1 MVLIIQNMPIEI
13 LRKFFRLKSAA
24 GILLLLAAIAA
35 IVVENSFLSDS
46 YSKLLHSSISFK
58 ISNFA
63 IDKDLH
69 HWINDGLMAIFFLL
83 VGLEIK
89 RELIQGH
96 LSTRQQFSLPAVA
109 AIGGITVPAIIY
121 ISLNFGNDVT
131 TNGWAIPTATDI
143 AFALGVVTLLGDR
156 VPISLK
162 VTLVAIAI
170 IDDLMAIIII
180 ATFYTSDVS
189 IYYLLL
195 AAVATSVLFLLNKK
209 QINKLSPYVILGILL
224 WMFVLKS
231 GIHASLAGVLLA
243 QFIPLN
249 SKDSSSHSPL
259 QNLEHSIA
267 PWVNFSILP
276 IFAFAN
282 AGVSFSGM
290 KLNLLWDPVTLG
302 IILGLFFGKQIG
314 VMLFTYVG
322 SLLKVCK
329 LPSDIS
335 WAQYY
340 GLSLVTGIGFTMSLF
355 IGSLAFTDPEYQT
368 SVRLGVLIASL
379 LAGILGYL
387 TLRITTKSS

>member
-1 MVLIIQNMPIEI
+1 MPIEI

-387 TLRITTKSS
+387 TLRITTTSS

>member
-1 MVLIIQNMPIEI
+1 MPIEI

-46 YSKLLHSSISFK
+46 YSKLLHSSISLK
-58 ISNFA
+58 ISNFT

-180 ATFYTSDVS
+180 ATFYTSDLS

-195 AAVATSVLFLLNKK
+195 AAVATFILFLLNNR
-209 QINKLSPYVILGILL
+209 QINKLFPYIIVGILL

-249 SKDSSSHSPL
+249 SKDNSSHSPL

-267 PWVNFSILP
+267 PWVNFIILP

-322 SLLKVCK
+322 SLLRVCK

>member
-1 MVLIIQNMPIEI
+1 MPIEI
-13 LRKFFRLKSAA
+13 IRKFFKLKTAP
-24 GILLLLAAIAA
+24 GILLFVAA
-35 IVVENSFLSDS
+35 IVAILVENSFLGDL
-46 YSKLLHSSISFK
+46 YSKLLHSSIN
-58 ISNFA
+58 INIYNFS
-63 IDKDLH
+63 IEKDLH

-83 VGLEIK
+83 IGLEIK
-89 RELIQGH
+89 RELVQGH
-96 LSTRQQFSLPAVA
+96 LSTREQFSLPAVA
-109 AIGGITVPAIIY
+109 AIGGITIPAIIY
-121 ISLNFGNDVT
+121 ISLNFGNEVT

-143 AFALGVVTLLGDR
+143 AFALGVVTLLGNR
-156 VPISLK
+156 IPISLK

-170 IDDLMAIIII
+170 IDDLIAIIII
-180 ATFYTSDVS
+180 ASFYASDLSINYLFFAAIATF
-189 IYYLLL
+189 ILF
-195 AAVATSVLFLLNKK
+195 VLNNRK
-209 QINKLSPYVILGILL
+209 INNLSPYVILGILL
-224 WMFVLKS
+224 WVFVLKS

-243 QFIPLN
+243 QFIPMKP
-249 SKDSSSHSPL
+249 KDTSAHSPL
-259 QNLEHSIA
+259 YKLEHSIE
-267 PWVNFSILP
+267 PWVNFIILP

-314 VMLFTYVG
+314 VMLFTYLG
-322 SLLKVCK
+322 SILKICK

-379 LAGILGYL
+379 LAGIFGYL
-387 TLRITTKSS
+387 TLRFTTKSS

>member
-1 MVLIIQNMPIEI
+1 MPIEI

-96 LSTRQQFSLPAVA
+96 LSTRQQFILPAVA

>member
-1 MVLIIQNMPIEI
+1 MPIEI
-13 LRKFFRLKSAA
+13 LRKFFQLKTAA

-46 YSKLLHSSISFK
+46 YSKLLHSSISLK
-58 ISNFA
+58 ISNFT

-180 ATFYTSDVS
+180 ATFYTSDLS

-195 AAVATSVLFLLNKK
+195 AAVATFILFLLNNR
-209 QINKLSPYVILGILL
+209 QINKLFPYIIVGILL

-249 SKDSSSHSPL
+249 SKDNSSHSPL

-267 PWVNFSILP
+267 PWVNFIILP

-379 LAGILGYL
+379 LAGILL
-387 TLRITTKSS
+387 SLIHI

>member
-1 MVLIIQNMPIEI
+1 MPIEI
-13 LRKFFRLKSAA
+13 LRKFFQLKTAA

-46 YSKLLHSSISFK
+46 YSKLLHSSISLK
-58 ISNFA
+58 ISNFT

-180 ATFYTSDVS
+180 ATFYTSDLS

-195 AAVATSVLFLLNKK
+195 AAVATFVLFLLNNR
-209 QINKLSPYVILGILL
+209 QINKLFPYIIVGILL

-249 SKDSSSHSPL
+249 SKDNSSHSPL
-259 QNLEHSIA
+259 LNLEHSIA
-267 PWVNFSILP
+267 PWVNFIILP

-322 SLLKVCK
+322 SLLRVCK

-355 IGSLAFTDPEYQT
+355 INGLAFTDQILVD
-368 SVRLGVLIASL
+368 SSKLGIFIGSIVSAV
-379 LAGILGYL
+379 AGYL
-387 TLRITTKSS
+387 ILKSKYKAQD

>member
-1 MVLIIQNMPIEI
+1 MPIQI
-13 LRKFFRLKSAA
+13 ISKFFQLKSAA
-24 GILLLLAAIAA
+24 GILLLAAAIAA
-35 IVVENSFLSDS
+35 ILVENSFLSDS
-46 YSKLLHSSISFK
+46 YAKLLHTSVSIN

-63 IDKDLH
+63 VDKDLH

-89 RELIQGH
+89 RELVQGH
-96 LSTRQQFSLPAVA
+96 LSTREQFSLPAVA
-109 AIGGITVPAIIY
+109 AIGGITIPAIIY
-121 ISLNFGNDVT
+121 IGLNFGNEVT

-143 AFALGVVTLLGDR
+143 AFALGVVTLLGNR

-162 VTLVAIAI
+162 VTLVAVAI

-180 ATFYTSDVS
+180 ASFYTSDLS
-189 IYYLLL
+189 ITYLVFAALSTATLL
-195 AAVATSVLFLLNKK
+195 ILNNRK
-209 QINKLSPYVILGILL
+209 ITKLSPYVLVGILL
-224 WMFVLKS
+224 WVFVLKS
-231 GIHASLAGVLLA
+231 GIHASLAGVVLA
-243 QFIPLN
+243 QFIPINAKN
-249 SKDSSSHSPL
+249 SSDHSPL
-259 QNLEHSIA
+259 YKLEHSIE
-267 PWVNFSILP
+267 PWVNFMILP

-314 VMLFTYVG
+314 VISFTYIG
-322 SLLKVCK
+322 SLLRICK
-329 LPSDIS
+329 LPSDVS

-340 GLSLVTGIGFTMSLF
+340 GLSIVTGIGFTMSLF

-379 LAGILGYL
+379 FAGVLGYL
-387 TLRITTKSS
+387 TLRLTTKPPSQ

>member
-1 MVLIIQNMPIEI
+1 MLIEI
-13 LRKFFRLKSAA
+13 IRKFFQIKSAP

-35 IVVENSFLSDS
+35 ILVENSFLSDS
-46 YSKLLHSSISFK
+46 YSKLLHSSISIK
-58 ISNFA
+58 IFNFS
-63 IDKDLH
+63 IDKDFH

-96 LSTRQQFSLPAVA
+96 LSSREQFSLPAVA
-109 AIGGITVPAIIY
+109 AIGGITIPAVIY
-121 ISLNFGNDVT
+121 LSLNIGNELT

-143 AFALGVVTLLGDR
+143 AFALGVVTLLGNR

-180 ATFYTSDVS
+180 ASFYTSDLS
-189 IYYLLL
+189 INNLVF
-195 AAVATSVLFLLNKK
+195 AAISTLVLFVLNNRK
-209 QINKLSPYVILGILL
+209 IHKLSPYIIIGILL
-224 WMFVLKS
+224 WIFVLKS

-243 QFIPLN
+243 QFIPLGSNN
-249 SKDSSSHSPL
+249 SSDHSPL
-259 QNLEHSIA
+259 SKLEHSIE
-267 PWVNFSILP
+267 PWVNFTILP

-290 KLNLLWDPVTLG
+290 ELNLLWDPVTLG

-314 VMLFTYVG
+314 VMSFTYIG
-322 SLLKVCK
+322 SLLRLCK
-329 LPSDIS
+329 LPPDIS

-368 SVRLGVLIASL
+368 SVRLGVLLASL

-387 TLRITTKSS
+387 TLRLTTKSSKD

>member
-1 MVLIIQNMPIEI
+1 MPIEI
-13 LRKFFRLKSAA
+13 IRKFFKLKSAP
-24 GILLLLAAIAA
+24 GILLLLSAIAA
-35 IVVENSFLSDS
+35 IFVENSFLSDS
-46 YSKLLHSSISFK
+46 YSKLLHTSININ

-89 RELIQGH
+89 REVVQGH
-96 LSTRQQFSLPAVA
+96 LSTREQFSLPAVA
-109 AIGGITVPAIIY
+109 AIGGITIPAIIY
-121 ISLNFGNDVT
+121 ISLNFGNEVT

-143 AFALGVVTLLGDR
+143 AFALGVVTLLGNR

-170 IDDLMAIIII
+170 IDDLAAIIII
-180 ATFYTSDVS
+180 ASFYASDLSINYLFFAAIATF
-189 IYYLLL
+189 ILF
-195 AAVATSVLFLLNKK
+195 VLNNRK
-209 QINKLSPYVILGILL
+209 INKLSPYVILGILL
-224 WMFVLKS
+224 WVFVLKS

-243 QFIPLN
+243 QFIPIK
-249 SKDSSSHSPL
+249 SKDKSVQSPL
-259 QNLEHSIA
+259 YKLEHSIQ
-267 PWVNFSILP
+267 PWVNFIILP

-314 VMLFTYVG
+314 VMLFTYLG
-322 SLLKVCK
+322 SILKICK

-379 LAGILGYL
+379 LAGIFGYL
-387 TLRITTKSS
+387 TLRLTTKSS

>member
-1 MVLIIQNMPIEI
+1 MPIEI
-13 LRKFFRLKSAA
+13 IRKFFKLKAA
-24 GILLLLAAIAA
+24 PGILLLMAA
-35 IVVENSFLSDS
+35 IVAILVENSFLSDS
-46 YSKLLHSSISFK
+46 YSKLLHSSLNIN
-58 ISNFA
+58 ISNFS
-63 IDKDLH
+63 IEKDLH

-89 RELIQGH
+89 RELVQGH
-96 LSTRQQFSLPAVA
+96 LSTREQFSLPAVA
-109 AIGGITVPAIIY
+109 AIGGITIPAIIY
-121 ISLNFGNDVT
+121 ISLNFGNEVT

-143 AFALGVVTLLGDR
+143 AFALGVVTLLGNR
-156 VPISLK
+156 IPISLK

-170 IDDLMAIIII
+170 IDDLVAIIII
-180 ATFYTSDVS
+180 ASFYASDLSINYLFFAAIATF
-189 IYYLLL
+189 ILF
-195 AAVATSVLFLLNKK
+195 VLNNRK
-209 QINKLSPYVILGILL
+209 INKLSPYVILGILL
-224 WMFVLKS
+224 WVFVLKS

-243 QFIPLN
+243 QFIPIKP
-249 SKDSSSHSPL
+249 KDTSAQSPL
-259 QNLEHSIA
+259 YKLEHSIE
-267 PWVNFSILP
+267 PWVNFIILP
-276 IFAFAN
+276 LFVFAN

-314 VMLFTYVG
+314 VMLFTYLG
-322 SLLKVCK
+322 SILKICK

-379 LAGILGYL
+379 LAGIFGYL
-387 TLRITTKSS
+387 TLRLTSKSS

>member
-1 MVLIIQNMPIEI
+1 MPIEI
-13 LRKFFRLKSAA
+13 NRKFFKLKAA
-24 GILLLLAAIAA
+24 PGILLLMAAIAA
-35 IVVENSFLSDS
+35 ILVENSFLSDS
-46 YSKLLHSSISFK
+46 YSKLLHSSININ
-58 ISNFA
+58 ISNFS
-63 IDKDLH
+63 IEKDLH

-83 VGLEIK
+83 IGLEIK
-89 RELIQGH
+89 RELVQGH
-96 LSTRQQFSLPAVA
+96 LSTREQFSLPAVA
-109 AIGGITVPAIIY
+109 AIGGITIPAIIY
-121 ISLNFGNDVT
+121 ISLNFGNEVT
-131 TNGWAIPTATDI
+131 INGWAIPTATDI
-143 AFALGVVTLLGDR
+143 AFALGVVTLLGNR

-170 IDDLMAIIII
+170 IDDLVAIIII
-180 ATFYTSDVS
+180 ASFYASDLSINYLFFAAIATF
-189 IYYLLL
+189 ILF
-195 AAVATSVLFLLNKK
+195 VLNNRK
-209 QINKLSPYVILGILL
+209 INKLSPYVILGILL
-224 WMFVLKS
+224 WVFVLKS

-243 QFIPLN
+243 QFIPIKP
-249 SKDSSSHSPL
+249 KDTSAHSPL
-259 QNLEHSIA
+259 YKLEHSIE
-267 PWVNFSILP
+267 PWVNFIILP

-314 VMLFTYVG
+314 VMLFTYLG
-322 SLLKVCK
+322 SILKICK

-379 LAGILGYL
+379 LAGIFGYL
-387 TLRITTKSS
+387 TLRLTSKSS

>member
-1 MVLIIQNMPIEI
+1 MPLEI

>member
-1 MVLIIQNMPIEI
+1 MPIEI
-13 LRKFFRLKSAA
+13 IRKFFKLKAA
-24 GILLLLAAIAA
+24 PGILLLMAAIAA
-35 IVVENSFLSDS
+35 ILVENSFLSDS
-46 YSKLLHSSISFK
+46 YSKLLHSSININ
-58 ISNFA
+58 ISNFS
-63 IDKDLH
+63 IEKDLH

-83 VGLEIK
+83 IGLEIK
-89 RELIQGH
+89 RELVQGH
-96 LSTRQQFSLPAVA
+96 LSTREQFSLPAVA
-109 AIGGITVPAIIY
+109 AIGGITIPAIIY
-121 ISLNFGNDVT
+121 ISLNFGNEVT

-143 AFALGVVTLLGDR
+143 AFALGVVTLLGNR
-156 VPISLK
+156 IPISLK

-170 IDDLMAIIII
+170 IDDLVAIIII
-180 ATFYTSDVS
+180 ASFYASDLSINYLIFSAIATF
-189 IYYLLL
+189 ILF
-195 AAVATSVLFLLNKK
+195 VLNNRK
-209 QINKLSPYVILGILL
+209 INKLSPYVILGILL
-224 WMFVLKS
+224 WVFVLKS

-243 QFIPLN
+243 QFIPIKP
-249 SKDSSSHSPL
+249 KDTSAHSPL
-259 QNLEHSIA
+259 YKLEHSIE
-267 PWVNFSILP
+267 PWVNFIILP

-314 VMLFTYVG
+314 VMLFTYLG
-322 SLLKVCK
+322 SILKICK

-379 LAGILGYL
+379 LAGIFGYL
-387 TLRITTKSS
+387 TLRLTTKSS

>member
-1 MVLIIQNMPIEI
+1 MPIEI
-13 LRKFFRLKSAA
+13 IRKFFKLKAA
-24 GILLLLAAIAA
+24 PGILLLMAAITA
-35 IVVENSFLSDS
+35 ILVENSFLSDS
-46 YSKLLHSSISFK
+46 YSKLLHSSININ
-58 ISNFA
+58 ISNFS
-63 IDKDLH
+63 IEKDLH

-83 VGLEIK
+83 IGLEIK
-89 RELIQGH
+89 RELVQGH
-96 LSTRQQFSLPAVA
+96 LSTREQFSLPAVA
-109 AIGGITVPAIIY
+109 AIGGITIPAIIY
-121 ISLNFGNDVT
+121 ISLNFGNEVT

-143 AFALGVVTLLGDR
+143 AFALGVVTLLGNR
-156 VPISLK
+156 IPISLK

-170 IDDLMAIIII
+170 IDDLVAIIII
-180 ATFYTSDVS
+180 ASFYASDLSINYLFFAAIATF
-189 IYYLLL
+189 ILF
-195 AAVATSVLFLLNKK
+195 VLNNRK
-209 QINKLSPYVILGILL
+209 INKLSPYVILGILL
-224 WMFVLKS
+224 WVFVLKS

-243 QFIPLN
+243 QFIPIKP
-249 SKDSSSHSPL
+249 KDTSAHSPL
-259 QNLEHSIA
+259 YKLEHSIE
-267 PWVNFSILP
+267 PWVNFIILP

-314 VMLFTYVG
+314 VMLFTYLG
-322 SLLKVCK
+322 SILKICK

-379 LAGILGYL
+379 LAGIFGYL
-387 TLRITTKSS
+387 TLRLTSKSS

>member
-1 MVLIIQNMPIEI
+1 MPIEI
-13 LRKFFRLKSAA
+13 IRKFFQLKSAA
-24 GILLLLAAIAA
+24 GILLLVSAIAA
-35 IVVENSFLSDS
+35 ILVENSFLSDS
-46 YSKLLHSSISFK
+46 YSKFLHFSINIK
-58 ISNFA
+58 IYNFA

-89 RELIQGH
+89 RELVQGH
-96 LSTRQQFSLPAVA
+96 LSTREQFSLPAVA
-109 AIGGITVPAIIY
+109 AVGGITIPAIIY
-121 ISLNFGNDVT
+121 ISLNFGNEVT

-143 AFALGVVTLLGDR
+143 AFALGVVTLLGNR

-180 ATFYTSDVS
+180 AAFYTSDVS
-189 IYYLLL
+189 INYLIF
-195 AAVATSVLFLLNKK
+195 AAISTSILFVLNNRK
-209 QINKLSPYVILGILL
+209 INKLSIYIIVGILL
-224 WMFVLKS
+224 WVFVLKS
-231 GIHASLAGVLLA
+231 GIHASIAGVLLA
-243 QFIPLN
+243 QFIPLK
-249 SKDSSSHSPL
+249 SKDSSSPSPL
-259 QNLEHSIA
+259 HKLEHSIE
-267 PWVNFSILP
+267 PWVNFIILP
-276 IFAFAN
+276 IFAFSN

-290 KLNLLWDPVTLG
+290 KFNLLWDPVTLG

-314 VMLFTYVG
+314 VMLFTYLG
-322 SLLKVCK
+322 TILKICK

-335 WAQYY
+335 WSQYY

-355 IGSLAFTDPEYQT
+355 IGSLAFIDPEYQT

-387 TLRITTKSS
+387 TLRLTTKS

>member
-1 MVLIIQNMPIEI
+1 MLIEI
-13 LRKFFRLKSAA
+13 IRKFFQIKSAP

-35 IVVENSFLSDS
+35 ILVENSFLSDS
-46 YSKLLHSSISFK
+46 YSKLLHSSISIK
-58 ISNFA
+58 IFNFS
-63 IDKDLH
+63 IDKDFH

-96 LSTRQQFSLPAVA
+96 LSSREQFSLPAVA
-109 AIGGITVPAIIY
+109 AIGGITIPAVIY
-121 ISLNFGNDVT
+121 LSLNIGNELT

-143 AFALGVVTLLGDR
+143 AFALGVVTLLGNR

-180 ATFYTSDVS
+180 ASFYTSDLS
-189 IYYLLL
+189 INNL
-195 AAVATSVLFLLNKK
+195 VFATISTLVLFVLNNRK
-209 QINKLSPYVILGILL
+209 IHKLSPYIIIGILL
-224 WMFVLKS
+224 WIFVLKS

-243 QFIPLN
+243 QFIPLRSNN
-249 SKDSSSHSPL
+249 SSDHSPL
-259 QNLEHSIA
+259 SKLEHSIE
-267 PWVNFSILP
+267 PWVNFTILP

-290 KLNLLWDPVTLG
+290 ELNLLWDPVTLG

-314 VMLFTYVG
+314 VMSFTYIG
-322 SLLKVCK
+322 SLLRLCK
-329 LPSDIS
+329 LPPDIS

-368 SVRLGVLIASL
+368 SVRLGVLLASL

-387 TLRITTKSS
+387 TLRLTTKSSKE

>member
-1 MVLIIQNMPIEI
+1 MPLEI

-340 GLSLVTGIGFTMSLF
+340 VLSLVTGIGFTMSLF

>member
-1 MVLIIQNMPIEI
+1 MPIEI
-13 LRKFFRLKSAA
+13 LRKFFQLKTAA

-46 YSKLLHSSISFK
+46 YSKLLHSSISLK
-58 ISNFA
+58 ISNFT

-180 ATFYTSDVS
+180 ATFYTSDLS

-195 AAVATSVLFLLNKK
+195 AAVATFILFLLNNR
-209 QINKLSPYVILGILL
+209 QINKLFPYIIVGILL

-249 SKDSSSHSPL
+249 SKDNSSHSPL
-259 QNLEHSIA
+259 LNLEHSIA
-267 PWVNFSILP
+267 PWVNFIILP

-322 SLLKVCK
+322 SLLRVCK

>member
-1 MVLIIQNMPIEI
+1 MPIEI
-13 LRKFFRLKSAA
+13 IRKFFKLKSAP
-24 GILLLLAAIAA
+24 GILLFVAA
-35 IVVENSFLSDS
+35 IVAILVENSFLSDL
-46 YSKLLHSSISFK
+46 YSKLLHSSIN
-58 ISNFA
+58 INIYNFS
-63 IDKDLH
+63 IEKDLH

-83 VGLEIK
+83 IGLEIK
-89 RELIQGH
+89 RELVQGH
-96 LSTRQQFSLPAVA
+96 LSTREQFSLPAVA
-109 AIGGITVPAIIY
+109 AIGGITIPAIIY
-121 ISLNFGNDVT
+121 ISLNFGNEVT

-143 AFALGVVTLLGDR
+143 AFALGVVTLLGNR
-156 VPISLK
+156 IPISLK

-170 IDDLMAIIII
+170 IDDLIAIIII
-180 ATFYTSDVS
+180 ASFYASDLSINYLFFAAIATF
-189 IYYLLL
+189 ILF
-195 AAVATSVLFLLNKK
+195 VLNNRK
-209 QINKLSPYVILGILL
+209 INNLSPYVILGILL
-224 WMFVLKS
+224 WVFVLKS

-243 QFIPLN
+243 QFIPMKP
-249 SKDSSSHSPL
+249 KDTSAHSPL
-259 QNLEHSIA
+259 YKLEHSIE
-267 PWVNFSILP
+267 PWVNFIILP

-314 VMLFTYVG
+314 VMLFTYLG
-322 SLLKVCK
+322 SILKICK

-379 LAGILGYL
+379 LAGIFGYL
-387 TLRITTKSS
+387 TLRLTTKSS

>member
-1 MVLIIQNMPIEI
+1 MPIEI
-13 LRKFFRLKSAA
+13 IRKFFQLKSAA
-24 GILLLLAAIAA
+24 GILLLVSAIAA
-35 IVVENSFLSDS
+35 ILVENSFLSDS
-46 YSKLLHSSISFK
+46 YSKFLHFSINIK
-58 ISNFA
+58 IYNFA

-89 RELIQGH
+89 RELVQGH
-96 LSTRQQFSLPAVA
+96 LSTREQFSLPAVA
-109 AIGGITVPAIIY
+109 AVGGITIPAIIY
-121 ISLNFGNDVT
+121 ISLNFGNEVT

-143 AFALGVVTLLGDR
+143 AFALGVVTLLGNR

-180 ATFYTSDVS
+180 AAFYTSDLS
-189 IYYLLL
+189 INYLIF
-195 AAVATSVLFLLNKK
+195 AAISTSILFVLNNRK
-209 QINKLSPYVILGILL
+209 INKLSIYIIVGILL
-224 WMFVLKS
+224 WVFVLKS
-231 GIHASLAGVLLA
+231 GIHASIAGVLLA
-243 QFIPLN
+243 QFIPLK
-249 SKDSSSHSPL
+249 SKDSSSPSPL
-259 QNLEHSIA
+259 HKLEHSIE
-267 PWVNFSILP
+267 PWVNFIILP
-276 IFAFAN
+276 IFAFSN

-290 KLNLLWDPVTLG
+290 KFNLLWDPVTLG

-314 VMLFTYVG
+314 VMLFTYLG
-322 SLLKVCK
+322 TILKICK

-335 WAQYY
+335 WSQYY

-355 IGSLAFTDPEYQT
+355 IGSLAFVDPEYQT

-387 TLRITTKSS
+387 TLRVTTKS

>member
-1 MVLIIQNMPIEI
+1 MPIEI

-249 SKDSSSHSPL
+249 SKDTSSHSPL

-322 SLLKVCK
+322 SLLRVCK

>member
-1 MVLIIQNMPIEI
+1 M
-13 LRKFFRLKSAA
+13 
-24 GILLLLAAIAA
+24 
-35 IVVENSFLSDS
+35 
-46 YSKLLHSSISFK
+46 
-58 ISNFA
+58 
-63 IDKDLH
+63 
-69 HWINDGLMAIFFLL
+69 
-83 VGLEIK
+83 
-89 RELIQGH
+89 
-96 LSTRQQFSLPAVA
+96 
-109 AIGGITVPAIIY
+109 
-121 ISLNFGNDVT
+121 
-131 TNGWAIPTATDI
+131 
-143 AFALGVVTLLGDR
+143 
-156 VPISLK
+156 
-162 VTLVAIAI
+162 AIAI

-180 ATFYTSDVS
+180 ATFYTSDLS

-195 AAVATSVLFLLNKK
+195 AAVATFILFLLNNR
-209 QINKLSPYVILGILL
+209 QINKLFPYIIVGILL

-249 SKDSSSHSPL
+249 SKDNSSHSPL
-259 QNLEHSIA
+259 LNLEHSIA
-267 PWVNFSILP
+267 PWVNFIILP

-322 SLLKVCK
+322 SLLRVCK

-379 LAGILGYL
+379 LAGIFCLLY
-387 TLRITTKSS
+387 TSDAADE

>member
-1 MVLIIQNMPIEI
+1 MPIEI
-13 LRKFFRLKSAA
+13 LRKFFQLKTAA

-46 YSKLLHSSISFK
+46 YSKILHSSISLK
-58 ISNFA
+58 ISNFT

-121 ISLNFGNDVT
+121 ISLNFGNGVT

-180 ATFYTSDVS
+180 ATFYTSDLS

-195 AAVATSVLFLLNKK
+195 AAVATFILFLLNNR
-209 QINKLSPYVILGILL
+209 QINKLFPYIIVGILL

-249 SKDSSSHSPL
+249 SKDNSSHSPL
-259 QNLEHSIA
+259 LNLEHSIA
-267 PWVNFSILP
+267 PWVNFIILP

-322 SLLKVCK
+322 SLLRVCK

>member
-1 MVLIIQNMPIEI
+1 MPIEI
-13 LRKFFRLKSAA
+13 IRKFFKLKAA
-24 GILLLLAAIAA
+24 PGILLLVAA
-35 IVVENSFLSDS
+35 IVAILVENSFLSDS
-46 YSKLLHSSISFK
+46 YSKLLHSSININ
-58 ISNFA
+58 ISNFS
-63 IDKDLH
+63 IEKDLH

-83 VGLEIK
+83 IGLEIK
-89 RELIQGH
+89 RELVQGH
-96 LSTRQQFSLPAVA
+96 LSTREQFSLPAVA
-109 AIGGITVPAIIY
+109 AIGGITIPAIIY
-121 ISLNFGNDVT
+121 ISLNFGNEVT

-143 AFALGVVTLLGDR
+143 AFALGVVTLLGNR
-156 VPISLK
+156 IPISLK

-170 IDDLMAIIII
+170 IDDLVAIIII
-180 ATFYTSDVS
+180 ASFYASDLSINYLFFAAIATF
-189 IYYLLL
+189 ILF
-195 AAVATSVLFLLNKK
+195 VLNNRK
-209 QINKLSPYVILGILL
+209 INKLSPYVILGILL
-224 WMFVLKS
+224 WVFVLKS

-243 QFIPLN
+243 QFIPIKP
-249 SKDSSSHSPL
+249 KDTSAHSPL
-259 QNLEHSIA
+259 YKLEHSIE
-267 PWVNFSILP
+267 PWVNFIILP

-314 VMLFTYVG
+314 VMLFTYLG
-322 SLLKVCK
+322 SILKICK

-379 LAGILGYL
+379 LAGIFGYL
-387 TLRITTKSS
+387 TLRLTTKSS